1 MRRFA
6 AVPPALLILTPL
18 VVIFLFINRY
28 AVNVPALDEWHL
40 VEDLHA
46 IHDGQGRLS
55 DLWRQHNEHRMLFPR
70 VALLALAMASD
81 WNTIV
86 EMYASVCLFVLML
99 LCWWRLHRAV
109 GRKGLWTFVPLAW
122 LILSPGQWE
131 NILTGWQLQF
141 CLGVAAIVGA
151 MYWLGRGSMAAFGS
165 AILCAIV
172 ASYSFTN
179 GLVVWPA
186 GLVAL
191 GLMRASQGRVVRW
204 AIFGVLV
211 TTIYYVGYVS
221 APNHPSPLEAF
232 AHPLEALSFLLMNV
246 GAPLAGGSLPL
257 AAAMGVLFL
266 ALLVASLMRV
276 WPYRRSLLPVSG
288 ATASLCGL
296 LSASLASSLAIAIGR
311 VGFHHPAWAISSRYV
326 TITSLGI
333 AALYLLYFAG
343 SKEIRVESPSP
354 GARRSGPEWTDVRS
368 MLLALMLAGEAAS
381 IGWGVEAATDLRASR
396 MKEKYAVQTFLR
408 QPDDAFASPV
418 DAAIVRKH
426 GTFLQGQGWS
436 VFRDPVEFVL
446 LASTDNGLPAG
457 EILPSRPVVQQMT
470 CPVSTLTDLQILFA
484 TYKRSVTATVQIVL
498 AEGDRPLLERSLP
511 GTTLEDN
518 GWLRIPLSPPVEQ
531 CAGRQLVLTIRS
543 PDAQSGNAVT
553 VWTYPRYYKAALL
566 SPREKE
572 YAGRVVGMSINMLA
586 VSR

>member
-1 MRRFA
+1 MRRLA
-6 AVPPALLILTPL
+6 AVPPALLILAPL
-18 VVIFLFINRY
+18 VVIIIFINRY

-40 VEDLHA
+40 AEDLHA
-46 IHDGQGRLS
+46 IHDGQGRPS

-70 VALLALAMASD
+70 AALLALAMASD

-86 EMYASVCLFVLML
+86 EMYASVCLLALML

-141 CLGVAAIVGA
+141 CLGVAAIVWA

-172 ASYSFTN
+172 ASYSFNN

-211 TTIYYVGYVS
+211 TVIYYVGYVS

-232 AHPLEALSFLLMNV
+232 AHPLETLSFLLMNV
-246 GAPLAGGSLPL
+246 GAPLAGGSLAL
-257 AAAMGVLFL
+257 AAAMGVFFVT
-266 ALLVASLMRV
+266 LLVASLVRV
-276 WPYRRSLLPVSG
+276 WPRRRQLLPLSG
-288 ATASLCGL
+288 TMASLWGL
-296 LSASLASSLAIAIGR
+296 LIISLASSLAIAIGR
-311 VGFHHPAWAISSRYV
+311 VGFHQPTWAVSSRYV
-326 TITSLGI
+326 TITALGI
-333 AALYLLYFAG
+333 AALYLLYLA
-343 SKEIRVESPSP
+343 
-354 GARRSGPEWTDVRS
+354 GARDSSLETTPADARRLWPEWTDLRS
-368 MLLALMLAGEAAS
+368 MLLALMLVGEAAS
-381 IGWGVEAATDLRASR
+381 VSWSVEAATNLRAAR
-396 MKEKYAVQTFLR
+396 MKEKYAVQTFQE
-408 QPDDAFASPV
+408 QPDKAFASPV
-418 DAAIVRKH
+418 DAAIVRKY

-457 EILPSRPVVQQMT
+457 EILPNRPVVQQMT

-498 AEGDRPLLERSLP
+498 AEADRPLLERSIP
-511 GTTLEDN
+511 GTTLQDN
-518 GWLRIPLSPPVEQ
+518 GWFRIPLSSPVEQ
-531 CAGRQLVLTIRS
+531 CAGRDLVLTIRS
-543 PDAQSGNAVT
+543 PDAKPGNAVT

-566 SPREKE
+566 NPREKE
-572 YAGRVVGMSINMLA
+572 YAGRVVGMSIN
-586 VSR
+586 VGSQ